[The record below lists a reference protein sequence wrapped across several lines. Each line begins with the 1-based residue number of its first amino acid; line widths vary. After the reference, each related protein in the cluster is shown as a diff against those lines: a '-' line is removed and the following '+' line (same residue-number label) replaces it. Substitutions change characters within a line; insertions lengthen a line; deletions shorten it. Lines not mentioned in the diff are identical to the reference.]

1 MNGTNHYSFLCHLGP
16 TCLAAIQVQNL
27 GWSEVTVFAARP
39 VTTHSDCPTATARG
53 RSHGGR
59 VTATYDLEVKF
70 FSESLQPVTS
80 TLGPQAQTPACKSD
94 HEHLRVGD
102 HQRPASDRRGWRTC
116 GWRAKAEPH
125 QEKGSGTAP
134 TVRWRRSVAGRT
146 PNGRRGDPRFRPK
159 CLRWGQK
166 STPCVTSAKTGSFWP
181 VPRTA
186 EE

>member
-1 MNGTNHYSFLCHLGP
+1 M
-16 TCLAAIQVQNL
+16 
-27 GWSEVTVFAARP
+27 
-39 VTTHSDCPTATARG
+39 TTHSDCPTATARG

-59 VTATYDLEVKF
+59 VTATYDLDVKF

-134 TVRWRRSVAGRT
+134 TVRVRWRRSVAGRT
-146 PNGRRGDPRFRPK
+146 PKGRRRDPRFRPK